1 MSAMSPL
8 HRVTLTA
15 CVVIATTTLAAQVTS
30 TQPNSQPN
38 PYRTIENY
46 FSLPDGRKLGG
57 IAGIEIDR
65 DGRSIWAFERC
76 GGDTCE
82 ASAVAPLLK
91 FDASGKLVKALG
103 ANMFVIPH
111 GLHVDRDGNVWV
123 TDGQGAQGKG
133 QQVFKF
139 SPEGKVL
146 MTLGKPGVA
155 GDGADTFNR
164 PSDVLVAPNGDV
176 FVADGHGGD
185 TNARIVKF
193 SKNGTFIKAWGKK
206 GSGSGEFDTP
216 HTLAMD
222 SKGRLFVGD
231 RGNNRIQIF
240 DQQGAFL
247 DEWKQFGRPSGIY
260 IDKNDILYSTDHQST
275 EQTNPGWKKGIRIGS
290 AKDGSVTAFILDPD
304 ANPSQEGVTA
314 DTAGNIYSSLTG
326 GRAIKKY
333 VISAR

>member
-1 MSAMSPL
+1 MS
-8 HRVTLTA
+8 RVHSVSLFTCALITTA
-15 CVVIATTTLAAQVTS
+15 ALAGQLASAQT
-30 TQPNSQPN
+30 NSQPN

-46 FSLPDGRKLGG
+46 FTLPDGRKLGG
-57 IAGIEIDR
+57 TAGIETDR

-82 ASAVAPLLK
+82 GSRVAPLLK
-91 FDASGKLVKALG
+91 FDASGTLMKAIG
-103 ANMFVIPH
+103 ADMFVVPH

-123 TDGQGAQGKG
+123 TDGQGATGKG

-155 GDGADTFNR
+155 GEGPDTFNR
-164 PSDVLVAPNGDV
+164 PSDVLVGPNGDV

-193 SKNGTFIKAWGKK
+193 SKTGTFIKAWGKK
-206 GSGSGEFDTP
+206 GSGRGEFDTP

-222 SKGRLFVGD
+222 SQGRLFVGD

-240 DQQGAFL
+240 DQQGTFL

-260 IDKNDILYSTDHQST
+260 IEEGNQDRKRQGRPSHGLYPRS
-275 EQTNPGWKKGIRIGS
+275 R
-290 AKDGSVTAFILDPD
+290 
-304 ANPSQEGVTA
+304 
-314 DTAGNIYSSLTG
+314 
-326 GRAIKKY
+326 R
-333 VISAR
+333 